1 MKIKPNWRVLW
12 AGGSAILIS
21 IALILGII
29 SNAFGINTQLL
40 LAISIVLMSMYINQE
55 KILQE
60 VKGDE

>member
-12 AGGSAILIS
+12 AAGSATLIS